1 ICTASRT
8 YQKKKIAQLQD
19 QHLQQHDYE
28 QQLKEITDKECLC
41 VGLSNAAVNN
51 YDLSPFLTSAA
62 VNICPGPNIAYFNR
76 KVSLKKMVSHIYG
89 RLNILS
95 DNTRPHFFIKE
106 LRLYIDYWEELLTE
120 GKKLNDAKN
129 NITIK
134 RFY

>member
-1 ICTASRT
+1 TFQLLAKAGEQDVVLSRNSPLGVRFHYLKGTTAELEKINRIKKGIPGSPCSEKFLVSNTEFTKEPICTASRT

-62 VNICPGPNIAYFNR
+62 VNI
-76 KVSLKKMVSHIYG
+76 
-89 RLNILS
+89 
-95 DNTRPHFFIKE
+95 
-106 LRLYIDYWEELLTE
+106 
-120 GKKLNDAKN
+120 
-129 NITIK
+129 
-134 RFY
+134 

>member
-1 ICTASRT
+1 
-8 YQKKKIAQLQD
+8 
-19 QHLQQHDYE
+19 
-28 QQLKEITDKECLC
+28 
-41 VGLSNAAVNN
+41 
-51 YDLSPFLTSAA
+51 
-62 VNICPGPNIAYFNR
+62 
-76 KVSLKKMVSHIYG
+76 MVSHIYG

-134 RFY
+134 RFYEKLKDGIAYYKNLKNSIENDFESLSGNKINERLEEAINILDKKVKDYFAISV